1 MKSLVLGRRLE
12 AAAPVRCK
20 WRSLR
25 LSKPLQ
31 LRADAARNRER
42 LIVAAQDRFASGD
55 KAVSLESVAQAAGT
69 GIATLYRHFPTREA
83 LVEAVY
89 HLELDALTAEAA
101 QLLGAYPAFDALRL
115 WMDRYARFVATKHA
129 MQEALHVALTLR
141 ASAASD
147 TRAQIREAV
156 SGFLAKGAADGT
168 IRHDVEPDDVT
179 ISLAGL
185 VLMTVA
191 ASDPAQLRRVLN
203 LLMDGLRPHR

>member
-1 MKSLVLGRRLE
+1 M
-12 AAAPVRCK
+12 
-20 WRSLR
+20 
-25 LSKPLQ
+25 SKPLR

-42 LIVAAQDRFASGD
+42 LIVAAQARFASGD
-55 KAVSLESVAQAAGT
+55 AAVSLESVAQAAGT

-83 LVEAVY
+83 LVEAVC

-101 QLLGAYPAFDALRL
+101 QLLGACPAFDALRL

-141 ASAASD
+141 AGAASD
-147 TRAQIREAV
+147 TRARLCEAV
-156 SGFLAKGAADGT
+156 SGFLARGAADGT
-168 IRHDVEPDDVT
+168 IRRDVEPDDVT

-191 ASDPAQLRRVLN
+191 ASDPAQLRRVLD
-203 LLMDGLRPHR
+203 LLMDGLRPRR